1 MNVNE
6 EVIVHSHPRSGLH
19 LMLLGLYIIYGGD
32 ATKPYEEIWQKTNK
46 MPSYRHFE
54 DKAEEILNYNK
65 HILLLR
71 NFSVLASTASPG
83 KLDKAMASLETN
95 CTNYQYSPAGPY
107 GLNMGGYAKQ
117 IKDFDTQQ
125 PEKEKLVVYYE
136 DLIKDGEAFR
146 KIVSF
151 IGKKKHTLT
160 EDYDFKE
167 LSSKARDLY
176 RDSGHTSS
184 QKIDVS
190 IAQAKRLAG
199 RYEMMLGTPTFEK
212 YLGRYNS

>member
-1 MNVNE
+1 MNANE

-19 LMLLGLYIIYGGD
+19 LMLLGLYVIYGGD
-32 ATKPYEEIWQKTNK
+32 TAKSYNEIWHKTDK
-46 MPSYRHFE
+46 MPSYRHFQ

-71 NFSVLASTASPG
+71 NFSVIASTASPG
-83 KLDKAMASLETN
+83 KLDKAMTSLEAN
-95 CTNYQYSPAGPY
+95 CTNYQYTSAGPY

-117 IKDFDTQQ
+117 IKDFDTL
-125 PEKEKLVVYYE
+125 PPGKEKLVVYYE

-151 IGKKKHTLT
+151 IGKKEHTLT

-167 LSSKARDLY
+167 LRSKAREFY
-176 RDSGHTSS
+176 RTSGHTSS

-190 IAQAKRLAG
+190 IAQTKRLAG
-199 RYEMMLGTPTFEK
+199 RYEMMLGTPVFEK